1 MASVTSLDKD
11 LRKLRL
17 DKYTPAAANEARQWI
32 EEVLGERLP
41 PGDLLDALK
50 DGVALCRLVNL
61 AIGPPGVKFKKS
73 PMPFVQMENISH
85 FLRACQG
92 PPLDLP
98 QHDLFLTVDLYE
110 HKDPAQVLQCL
121 GAFSRAANAINPTAF
136 PNVIGPRSTARAV
149 VSPQSTGA
157 TSPPG
162 LRGRGI
168 SNASS
173 NNSSVR
179 SGPTPGLRPAKT
191 GDSASGRWS
200 PTKSPPPT
208 ASSPPPVSSWS
219 KREQEVV
226 TAPAWNIAQYGYMGG
241 ASQGNLG
248 IAFGGRRQITSAG
261 PYVPNAAEKEKRRK
275 EQEEAER
282 RRREE
287 EERRRKEEEEERRR
301 KQQEEEEKRAR
312 LEEERRWEEEARR
325 LREEERRRIEEEKRR
340 WEEEE
345 RRWKL
350 EEERRRREE
359 EEAEARLEAERM
371 RARTPK
377 NSTPQLRGQYLSQY
391 REEAAMSD
399 KERIRQLEKELE
411 LARQREAEYER
422 ERQARSL
429 RPGATADAKKARSR
443 SRPRNEQTVSRQ
455 DSWSVR
461 DEQNFTAAPYAHHRH
476 QPELERHDEEELR
489 VASPRPLP
497 NPALVA
503 PPPKVKAHRTGEAP
517 LRPLPDPAEVRPLS
531 PLRKQ
536 QTGGRPLPDPTEA
549 TSPMRKQ
556 HTGSRPLPNPAD
568 YASTPRPQQ
577 QQLRPAS
584 PLPPPRPLSPVEV
597 PQQQQ
602 QQDVRPKQTFA
613 RELFVD
619 EPNPAPAIT
628 TPKSNNNNIQTTTT
642 TTTTPRRTAPLPW
655 VRKPTSPTSSTTGS
669 TTANSPPPSTTRSPP
684 FSLQKPKS
692 SLLEREMELERQ
704 RQREWE
710 ESQREMAARRA
721 ASGSDANGSENGGGV
736 DGIGGGLGG
745 RWDVS
750 QWTGYTG
757 GDSQNRG
764 VQGIGTGLGAAGRR
778 QIVGPRPLPNP
789 PAR

>member
-50 DGVALCRLVNL
+50 DGVALCKLVNL
-61 AIGPPGVKFKKS
+61 AVGPPGVKFKKS

-92 PPLDLP
+92 SPLNLQ
-98 QHDLFLTVDLYE
+98 QHDMFLTVDLYE

-121 GAFSRAANAINPTAF
+121 GAFSRAANAVNPAAF
-136 PNVIGPRSTARAV
+136 PNVIGPRSGKAV
-149 VSPQSTGA
+149 VSPQSTGQ
-157 TSPPG
+157 TSPVA
-162 LRGRGI
+162 LRGRGV

-173 NNSSVR
+173 NASSLTGR
-179 SGPTPGLRPAKT
+179 PALRPAKT
-191 GDSASGRWS
+191 GESASGRWS

-219 KREQEVV
+219 KREQEVA

-261 PYVPNAAEKEKRRK
+261 PYVPNAAEKEKRRR
-275 EQEEAER
+275 EQEAEAER
-282 RRREE
+282 QRQE
-287 EERRRKEEEEERRR
+287 EERRRKE
-301 KQQEEEEKRAR
+301 QEEEEERAR

-325 LREEERRRIEEEKRR
+325 LREEERRRLEEEKRR

-345 RRWKL
+345 RQWKL
-350 EEERRRREE
+350 TEERRRREE
-359 EEAEARLEAERM
+359 EEAEARLQAERERL

-391 REEAAMSD
+391 RAEEESAITD

-429 RPGATADAKKARSR
+429 RPGAAGDAKKARSR
-443 SRPRNEQTVSRQ
+443 SRPRAAQGSEQTVSRQ

-461 DEQNFTAAPYAHHRH
+461 DERNFTAAPYGHHRH
-476 QPELERHDEEELR
+476 QQELDQHDEEELPL
-489 VASPRPLP
+489 VSPRPLP
-497 NPALVA
+497 DPTALA
-503 PPPKVKAHRTGEAP
+503 PSPMVKTHRTGEPREAP
-517 LRPLPDPAEVRPLS
+517 PLPLRTQHTGSRPLPDPTEVHSTQALRKQHTGGRPLPDPAEVAAQPIRN
-531 PLRKQ
+531 
-536 QTGGRPLPDPTEA
+536 
-549 TSPMRKQ
+549 Q
-556 HTGSRPLPNPAD
+556 HTGSRPLPNPAA
-568 YASTPRPQQ
+568 YASPRPQQ
-577 QQLRPAS
+577 QQQQRPTSPFPAPIAS
-584 PLPPPRPLSPVEV
+584 PQPPAFNE
-597 PQQQQ
+597 
-602 QQDVRPKQTFA
+602 QQDIRPKQTFA
-613 RELFVD
+613 RELMVD
-619 EPNPAPAIT
+619 EPTPAPRAT
-628 TPKSNNNNIQTTTT
+628 SPDPNSTS
-642 TTTTPRRTAPLPW
+642 TPRRTAPLFS
-655 VRKPTSPTSSTTGS
+655 KK
-669 TTANSPPPSTTRSPP
+669 SPPTRSPTTFYP
-684 FSLQKPKS
+684 RAGKS

-721 ASGSDANGSENGGGV
+721 ENGESQDQGV
-736 DGIGGGLGG
+736 DGIGGGIGG

-750 QWTGYTG
+750 QWAGYTG
-757 GDSQNRG
+757 GDSQNKG
-764 VQGIGTGLGAAGRR
+764 AQGIGTGMGAAGRR

-789 PAR
+789 PR